1 MPQAQTV
8 RETFTVTL
16 NIASGG
22 TITTDYIT
30 VDHRKRGA
38 AMMVYIPSGF
48 NGLLQFKACDTPTG
62 SYEPTYDND
71 GALMQIDPTS
81 KILPSW
87 HMVPIDIFPAHYI
100 KIASVASNAG
110 TAGTA
115 QSAARALYVMG
126 LS

>member
-8 RETFTVTL
+8 REIFNTTL
-16 NIASGG
+16 NIPAGG
-22 TITTDYIT
+22 TVTSEYVT
-30 VDHRKRGA
+30 VDQRKHGA

-48 NGLLQFKACDTPTG
+48 NGLLQFKACDTPDGT
-62 SYEPTYDND
+62 YEPAYDND
-71 GALMQIDPTS
+71 GTLMQIDPAS

-87 HMVPIDIFPAHYI
+87 HMVPIDMFPAHYV
-100 KIASVASNAG
+100 KVASVASSAG

-115 QSAARALYVMG
+115 QDAARALRVMG